1 MSDKKCVIV
10 INHLSGGYKSANE
23 ENLKKLFGKGFDTSV
38 FHIESNTHFKKEDVD
53 RVVVCGGDGTFNS
66 IINLYRGTQT
76 EIVYCPFGTLNETS
90 KNGEDGKGIF
100 VIDVCGG
107 TSSENGAGYFSYVL
121 ASGTFTPLGYTVDK
135 KAKQKFKSL
144 AYVTHIAKQLKV
156 SRINATLGVD
166 NKQIDKEEYCLIMAL
181 HSKQCFGLRFN
192 RMFKPNDEK
201 MYLLT
206 IKSPKHNGLLGLIE
220 MFFSYFRAFFG
231 GFSKP
236 YSSKKMTFT
245 PFENLHVTLD
255 NPTDFCVD
263 GEKWTMPTS
272 FTVTPITLSPKV
284 KVYTQ
289 YAVNRLIK
297 YIK

>member
-1 MSDKKCVIV
+1 MSNKKCVIV

-23 ENLKKLFGKGFDTSV
+23 QNLKKLFGKGYQTSV

-66 IINLYRGTQT
+66 IINLYRNTQT

-90 KNGEDGKGIF
+90 KNGEDEKGIF
-100 VIDVCGG
+100 VIDVCGE
-107 TSSENGAGYFSYVL
+107 TQSENGNGYFSYVL

-135 KAKQKFKSL
+135 KMKQKIKSL
-144 AYVTHIAKQLKV
+144 AYVSHIAKQLKV
-156 SRINATLGVD
+156 ARINATLTID
-166 NKQIDKEEYCLIMAL
+166 DKQIEKQEYCLVMAL
-181 HSKQCFGLRFN
+181 HSKQCFGLKFN
-192 RMFKPNDEK
+192 RMFKPNDK
-201 MYLLT
+201 RMYLLT
-206 IKSPKHNGLLGLIE
+206 IKAPKHNGLLGLIE
-220 MFFSYFRAFFG
+220 MFFSFFRAFFV
-231 GFSKP
+231 GFTKP
-236 YSSKKMTFT
+236 YQSKKMTFT
-245 PFENLHVTLD
+245 PFESLHVTLD

-289 YAVNRLIK
+289 YSVNRLIK